1 MGVPTFARFGLTMC
15 RNLHM
20 AVRLVQ
26 SAMARPF
33 PIQRYATRLL
43 ALVIAI
49 AIAWAAG
56 AAVERGARA
65 RLAASVAAD
74 ARLRAALLASEI
86 ARFRLLPLA
95 LADDRDVVAALA
107 GQVGATDALDRKLER
122 LATLTGAAAMYVIAP
137 TGHAIA
143 ASNFRSA
150 RSFVA
155 TDYRFRPYFQE
166 ARRSGEGRQ
175 FALGSVS
182 NRPGLYLAR
191 RTAAG
196 GVVVVKLDFTQIERQ
211 WAAAGGVTYVTDA
224 TGLILIASRPAWRF
238 ATTRPLSPEQRRRA
252 LHESGA
258 AALQA
263 APFRDAGPGL
273 LRIAGEPAARLVE
286 QTAPDFAGWRV
297 TLAQSTRVAV
307 DDVARVAALAAGAL
321 TLALLALVQTA
332 WSRARRRAE
341 RTAQLE
347 SAVADRTAELS
358 REIAERAALETRAGA
373 LREALRQAN
382 RLATLGQITA
392 SVAHETAQPVA
403 AIRTYAATSAT
414 LLDRGATAAVRDNLQ
429 AIARL
434 TERIGAV
441 TAQLR
446 GFSRKA
452 SGEIGAVALVEVI
465 EGAQLLLRDP
475 LSRVAVTWPTVAPEL
490 CVIAGRIRLEQVL
503 VNVLQNASEAVQGVP
518 DPAITVTLELGA
530 DTVAMRIRD
539 NGPGIAPDIAARL
552 FTPFATSRAAGLGLG
567 LVIAKDIME
576 DLGGHLRLVPGD
588 GGACFEILL
597 RRAV

>member
-1 MGVPTFARFGLTMC
+1 
-15 RNLHM
+15 
-20 AVRLVQ
+20 
-26 SAMARPF
+26 MARPF
-33 PIQRYATRLL
+33 AFQRYATLL
-43 ALVIAI
+43 VALLFAI
-49 AIAWAAG
+49 AIGWAAG
-56 AAVERGARA
+56 AGVERAARA

-107 GQVGATDALDRKLER
+107 GEAGATDALNRKLER
-122 LATLTGAAAMYVIAP
+122 LAAITGAAAMYVIAP

-143 ASNFRSA
+143 ASNFRST

-155 TDYRFRPYFQE
+155 TDYRFRPYFQD

-196 GVVVVKLDFTQIERQ
+196 GVVVVKLDFAAIERQ
-211 WAAAGGVTYVTDA
+211 WASAGGVTYVTDSA
-224 TGLILIASRPAWRF
+224 GLILIASRPAWRF
-238 ATTRPLSPEQRRRA
+238 ATTRPLSPELRRRA
-252 LHESGA
+252 LRESSA
-258 AALQA
+258 AALQG
-263 APFRDAGPGL
+263 APFRAAGPGL
-273 LRIAGEPAARLVE
+273 LRIVGEPATLLVE

-297 TLAQSTRVAV
+297 KLAQSTRVAV
-307 DDVARVAALAAGAL
+307 DDVARFAAVTAGAL
-321 TLALLALVQTA
+321 ALALSGLGHAA

-341 RTAQLE
+341 RTVQLE
-347 SAVADRTAELS
+347 SAVADRTAALS
-358 REIAERAALETRAGA
+358 REIEERAALETRAAA

-403 AIRTYAATSAT
+403 AIRTYASTSET
-414 LLDRGATAAVRDNLQ
+414 LLDRGATEAVRGNLH

-452 SGEIGAVALVEVI
+452 SGEIGAVALIEVI

-475 LSRVAVTWPTVAPEL
+475 LSRVAVSWPTVAPDL
-490 CVIAGRIRLEQVL
+490 RVIAGRIRLEQVL
-503 VNVLQNASEAVQGVP
+503 VNVLQNASEAVQEVAA
-518 DPAITVTLELGA
+518 PAITVTLDLAE
-530 DTVAMRIRD
+530 DTIAVRIRD

-597 RRAV
+597 RRAP